1 MVALHRSPSA
11 PEIILSAH
19 DVQRLQQACPDL
31 DDWPAKWQIEPTD
44 IAVGKRIVQALTP
57 FLLSLLDQGLAA
69 KTVRRHC
76 DNLWL
81 LGGELIGRRYDD
93 VLRRM
98 DALTALQELVEED
111 GGPLM
116 WPRLSEADQN
126 SLDGTCRKLHRF
138 LQSTHK

>member
-1 MVALHRSPSA
+1 M
-11 PEIILSAH
+11 
-19 DVQRLQQACPDL
+19 QRLRRACPSL
-31 DDWPAKWQIEPTD
+31 EDWPANWQIEPAD
-44 IAVGKRIVQALTP
+44 IAVGNQIVQTLAP

-93 VLRRM
+93 DALRSM
-98 DALTALQELVEED
+98 DANTAIQELVEED

-116 WPRLSEADQN
+116 WPRISEADQN
-126 SLDGTCRKLHRF
+126 SLDATCRKLHRF